1 MIVQFFSF
9 FLFFLGDFI
18 RGSLSQVGSAADA
31 SVSKHRSRPGS
42 SPARWHVTP
51 AIRAPCST
59 RGSLNTPASSR
70 LYHNTNPSRSQTKIF
85 SRSPDRTTFSIPIEL
100 RRYRISLAS
109 APREASARV
118 WTEPTLWKRSTL
130 RGSSQGAMPRVT
142 RLDVRCLVV
151 LGDVARTAP
160 TRSGIVER
168 ASDHFAGSL
177 T

>member
-1 MIVQFFSF
+1 MISYLLIFSLLDFSSPLRTVRSYRGTRFSF
-9 FLFFLGDFI
+9 DTSI
-18 RGSLSQVGSAADA
+18 PSRIMANSL
-31 SVSKHRSRPGS
+31 
-42 SPARWHVTP
+42 ARNSTV
-51 AIRAPCST
+51 RAPSRG
-59 RGSLNTPASSR
+59 RGSLNLPSSKR
-70 LYHNTNPSRSQTKIF
+70 LYHNTKPSRSQYRIF
-85 SRSPDRTTFSIPIEL
+85 NRSPDRTTFSIPIEL

-109 APREASARV
+109 TPREASARV